1 MDLSKNLLGGL
12 FGAVVLNLVHE
23 AARRIWVDA
32 PQIQE
37 VGEEAVVKTALATGI
52 TPPTGNAL
60 YGTTLFAD
68 LAGNASYF
76 SVIGTGDPKGI
87 WARGAAYGI
96 AAGVG
101 ALGLTKPLGLDDR
114 PINRNVRT
122 QILTVAWYTIGGI
135 AAAGAIKILQNKW
148 K

>member
-1 MDLSKNLLGGL
+1 MELSKNLIGGL

-23 AARRIWVDA
+23 AARRLWVDA

-37 VGEEAVVKTALATGI
+37 VGEEAIVKTALAAGI
-52 TPPTGNAL
+52 NPPSGNAL

-68 LAGNASYF
+68 LAGNATYF
-76 SVIGTGDPKGI
+76 SVIGAGDPKGL

-101 ALGLTKPLGLDDR
+101 ALGLTKPLGLNDR
-114 PINRNVRT
+114 PVNRNIRT

-135 AAAGAIKILQNKW
+135 AAAGAIKILQDKW